1 MVHES
6 FPLNAAIYTVDSTSP
21 YGDVSS
27 GINALQI
34 QIAEV
39 NKSLNPHG
47 KFLAVTQTAI
57 ELEEYLH
64 KHAVWGEDELN
75 GIASNL
81 LTRGQAGALL
91 DAQLH
96 AEVTDTRIARPL
108 IVAVPAQWMMD
119 LDLKF
124 DESERSQFLSA
135 AVERF
140 DRMLPS
146 QRLAAFL
153 VMTGFHNSTERDGI
167 VEEVSAFAAN
177 HTGLL
182 GFVSPSE
189 AAVVRVLS
197 GTHPAHRTAEMILE
211 SLAGVRA
218 RASGLPVVWV
228 RV

>member
-1 MVHES
+1 M
-6 FPLNAAIYTVDSTSP
+6 
-21 YGDVSS
+21 
-27 GINALQI
+27 
-34 QIAEV
+34 
-39 NKSLNPHG
+39 NPHG
-47 KFLAVTQTAI
+47 KFLAVTKTAI
-57 ELEEYLH
+57 ELEEYLD

-96 AEVTDTRIARPL
+96 AGVTDTRIAKPL

-124 DESERSQFLSA
+124 GESERSQFLSA

-140 DRMLPS
+140 DRLLPS
-146 QRLAAFL
+146 QRLSAFL
-153 VMTGFHNSTERDGI
+153 VMTGFHNSTERDGV
-167 VEEVSAFAAN
+167 VEEVSAFAAIN
-177 HTGLL
+177 AGLL
-182 GFVSPSE
+182 DFVSPSE
-189 AAVVRVLS
+189 AAVEPVIS
-197 GTHPAHRTAEMILE
+197 GTHQAHLTADMVSE

-218 RASGLPVVWV
+218 SGGLPVVWV